1 MLVLIVVI
9 LGLIIAG
16 GFLLYF
22 LGDIVMGMS
31 KKHSKDEEAI
41 RQRQIEEAQKVQ
53 KRVDALA
60 DPEQAK
66 QDPAIAAVL
75 MNGGKV
81 EAYDPMAEEIAA
93 QEVEAQI
100 EAEIAEEENE
110 EAEEVEE
117 VETAEETVETE
128 ETEETEEATETED
141 DEEDEVDD
149 VADYI
154 AQRRKELMEKLAK
167 IREENEDD
175 SNAMNLDNEDD
186 EEEQAEE
193 QTEEAEDTEESVGEA
208 ETEEVEEAEEVE
220 QSAEEA
226 PATIVVE
233 GNLEELEEKL
243 ASLQERLKAN
253 EKELRQC
260 KKEFIPLKKVKN
272 TLEKDEKKLRRKEA
286 LVAKQKVVLYGVN
299 NYADIDEEKAK
310 KLAEDLDLLDGLKLS
325 VQHCHEV
332 MENNK
337 ERYPLL
343 EQVYNLLTS
352 RNEDIKAEIQSV
364 QAQIEAIKNN

>member
-9 LGLIIAG
+9 LGIIIAG

-31 KKHSKDEEAI
+31 KKHSKDDEAI
-41 RQRQIEEAQKVQ
+41 RQRQIEQSKKVQ
-53 KRVDALA
+53 DRVDALA
-60 DPEQAK
+60 DPEKAK

-81 EAYDPMAEEIAA
+81 EAYDPMAEELAA
-93 QEVEAQI
+93 QKVEAQI
-100 EAEIAEEENE
+100 EAEIAAEEISET
-110 EAEEVEE
+110 EEVEE
-117 VETAEETVETE
+117 DDAVVEGAEEEIAETEDAE
-128 ETEETEEATETED
+128 ETEEVEE
-141 DEEDEVDD
+141 EEEEEEIDD

-167 IREENEDD
+167 IREENDD
-175 SNAMNLDNEDD
+175 NSNAMNLD
-186 EEEQAEE
+186 
-193 QTEEAEDTEESVGEA
+193 
-208 ETEEVEEAEEVE
+208 EEAEEDSE
-220 QSAEEA
+220 EEAEETEEEEEEA
-226 PATIVVE
+226 EEPTEAEETVEEEKPATIVVE
-233 GNLEELEEKL
+233 GDLEQLEEKL
-243 ASLQERLKAN
+243 ANLQERLKAN

-343 EQVYNLLTS
+343 EQVYNLLTA
-352 RNEDIKAEIQSV
+352 RNEDIKAEIQAV
-364 QAQIEAIKNN
+364 QSQIEAIKNN

>member
-9 LGLIIAG
+9 LGIIIAG

-31 KKHSKDEEAI
+31 KKHSKDNEAI
-41 RQRQIEEAQKVQ
+41 RQRQIEKSQKVQ
-53 KRVDALA
+53 ERVNALA
-60 DPEQAK
+60 DPEKAK

-81 EAYDPMAEEIAA
+81 EAYDPMAEELAA
-93 QEVEAQI
+93 QQVEAQI
-100 EAEIAEEENE
+100 EAEIAEEE
-110 EAEEVEE
+110 AEVEE
-117 VETAEETVETE
+117 IEEETEETAEETAVETE
-128 ETEETEEATETED
+128 ENEEETEE
-141 DEEDEVDD
+141 DEEEVDD

-167 IREENEDD
+167 IREENDED
-175 SNAMNLDNEDD
+175 SNAMKLDDESEEEEEAEEET
-186 EEEQAEE
+186 EEEQVEEFAE
-193 QTEEAEDTEESVGEA
+193 EDTEE
-208 ETEEVEEAEEVE
+208 EEAKPE
-220 QSAEEA
+220 
-226 PATIVVE
+226 TIIVE
-233 GNLEELEEKL
+233 GNLAELEEKL

-352 RNEDIKAEIQSV
+352 RNEDLKTEIQAI
-364 QAQIEAIKNN
+364 QAQIDAIKNN